1 VRTTDL
7 AAYAADAAGSPLPA
21 DLDHWSRW
29 ALLDTLSVLIAG
41 RVTPTSQAAART
53 ASRTDGTTPLTGSV
67 LTSNPVMAAFA
78 DATAANALDFED
90 GHYRGGGIHAG
101 STVLPTLLAVAD
113 PATPLSRLRSALVV
127 GYEIAI
133 RAGYLLSPAH
143 GRPYRTSGH
152 AASLGAAAAA
162 AALLDGGPDV
172 IASAIRIAASHAP
185 VSAVHAGGACESIGW
200 ASATAV
206 TSAFLAL
213 DGFTDERADAS
224 QAAPVTGTPFDD
236 DAGTA
241 FAESLGTSSE
251 AVNCYVKPH
260 ACCRAIHAAL
270 DALGQLSGDL
280 PDDPAAI
287 TSITVATQ
295 RGAVSLDNRRPCTLE
310 QAQFS
315 IPTMVALFVL
325 EHQVGPTQ
333 AQPDHYRAD
342 TVRALA
348 DRVQVVHRSEL
359 DAPADQ
365 SYPAAVDILADGRH
379 HRNTTWDALG
389 SVTNPL
395 TDLQR
400 TSKARLCLT
409 PALGTGGAQEVLD
422 LILTTAIEP
431 TIADLR
437 HLTTRH
443 TLPEGPH

>member
-1 VRTTDL
+1 VRTTDV
-7 AAYAADAAGSPLPA
+7 AAYAADAVGRPLPA
-21 DLDHWSRW
+21 DLDRWSRW

-41 RVTPTSQAAART
+41 HPTPAWQAAART
-53 ASRTDGTTPLTGSV
+53 ASRTPGSTPLTGSA

-90 GHYRGGGIHAG
+90 GHYQGGGIHAG
-101 STVLPTLLAVAD
+101 STVLPALLAVAD
-113 PATPLSRLRSALVV
+113 PATPLSRLRSALVA

-152 AASLGAAAAA
+152 AASIGAAAAA
-162 AALLDGGPDV
+162 AALLDGGVDV

-185 VSAVHAGGACESIGW
+185 VSGLHAGGARESIGW
-200 ASATAV
+200 AAATAV

-213 DGFTDERADAS
+213 DGFTDETADVS
-224 QAAPVTGTPFDD
+224 LAAPVTGTPFDD
-236 DAGTA
+236 DTGSA
-241 FAESLGTSSE
+241 FAESLGTRSE

-270 DALGQLSGDL
+270 DALGQLRGDL
-280 PDDPAAI
+280 PEDPAAI

-295 RGAVSLDNRRPCTLE
+295 RGTVSFDNRRPRTLE

-315 IPTMVALFVL
+315 IPTMVALFLL
-325 EHQVGPTQ
+325 ERQVGPAQ
-333 AQPDHYRAD
+333 APPGHYKAEA
-342 TVRALA
+342 VRDLA
-348 DRVQVVHRSEL
+348 DRVQVVHRGEL
-359 DAPADQ
+359 DAPADH
-365 SYPAAVDILADGRH
+365 SYPAAVDVLAGGRH

-400 TSKARLCLT
+400 ASKARLCLT
-409 PALGTGGAQEVLD
+409 SAVGPGPAQDALD

-431 TIADLR
+431 AIADLR

-443 TLPEGPH
+443 PLPEGPH